1 MDADT
6 VNLISRLGDEPRLQE
21 FGEKQFAF
29 VPQGWSVHDVSQ
41 FLAPPAR
48 IKQKVELL
56 NLPSLVDYV
65 NAYKGDST
73 VVFADESQALYD
85 VVIDY
90 HGKAGSRGE
99 KDHVARY
106 TCPQSDQWKAWIG
119 QNGPERKQTQAD
131 FGKFI
136 EANLVDIVR
145 PPGADMLQ
153 IALSLQVHKSA
164 KFESD
169 LRLDNGQTQFGYT
182 EEIRGTQ
189 KGGSLAIPDMFQ
201 LGLQVFIDGDAY
213 ALDAR
218 LRYRLDDGKLWMWYE
233 LVRPND
239 VYRTAVKAVSDNI
252 RRGLPDVRF
261 WIGKRS

>member
-6 VNLISRLGDEPRLQE
+6 VEFISKLGDQPDFLELSPERRL
-21 FGEKQFAF
+21 A
-29 VPQGWSVHDVSQ
+29 VIPQGWAVEDISKY
-41 FLAPPAR
+41 LPPPAR

-56 NLPSLVDYV
+56 NLPSLVDYTSKF
-65 NAYKGDST
+65 KGPKT
-73 VVFADESQALYD
+73 VIFADEGQATYD
-85 VVIDY
+85 VVLDY
-90 HGKAGSRGE
+90 HTPDGLRGDI
-99 KDHVARY
+99 DHVARY
-106 TCPQSDQWKAWIG
+106 ACPLSDSWKAWKDA
-119 QNGPERKQTQAD
+119 NGKTQTQAY

-145 PPGADMLQ
+145 PAGADMLQ
-153 IALSLQVHKSA
+153 MALSLQVKKSA

-201 LGLQVFIDGDAY
+201 LGLQVFIDGEAY

-218 LRYRLDDGKLWMWYE
+218 LRYQLDEGKLWMWYE

-239 VYRTAVKAVSDNI
+239 VYRTAIKAVSHSI
-252 RRGLPDVRF
+252 RSQLAGVPF
-261 WIGKRS
+261 WIGKRT